1 MGRAHEVRA
10 AKMEKTALKKSK
22 LYSKFGKE
30 LYLAAKNGGMDP
42 DSNLKLKRLIEKAK
56 QAQVPS
62 DVIKRNI
69 EKADSS
75 AGEDYQSN
83 KYEGFGPGGCT
94 IIVDCLTDN
103 SNRTFGEVRSA
114 FTKTGGKI
122 GVSGSVS
129 YLYHYCSH
137 VSFTGMTA
145 DEALEELMMA
155 ECEITDIETDD
166 DLVIITGEP
175 GDLDHIVEVLSN
187 SEKEVDIIEDQVAY
201 IPNDKI
207 KLSEEDL
214 DKFNRFLAMCEDLDD
229 VQEVYH
235 NVDLS

>member
-10 AKMEKTALKKSK
+10 SKMEKTSLRKSK
-22 LYSKFGKE
+22 IYSKFGKE
-30 LYLAAKNGGMDP
+30 LYIAAKAGGTDP
-42 DSNLKLKRLIEKAK
+42 DSNLKLKRIIEKAK
-56 QAQVPS
+56 HAQVPS

-69 EKADSS
+69 EKANST
-75 AGEDYQSN
+75 AGEDYQAN
-83 KYEGFGPGGCT
+83 VYEGFGPGGCT
-94 IIVDCLTDN
+94 VIVDCLTDN
-103 SNRTFGEVRSA
+103 ANRTFGEVRSA

-145 DEALEELMMA
+145 DEALEELMMN
-155 ECEITDIETDD
+155 ECDVTDIETDD
-166 DLVIITGEP
+166 DLVIITGDP
-175 GDLDHIVEVLSN
+175 GDLDHIVEVLTN

-201 IPNDKI
+201 IPNSKI
-207 KLSEEDL
+207 KLDQDHL
-214 DKFNRFLAMCEDLDD
+214 DKFNRFIAMCEDLDD

-235 NVDLS
+235 NVDL